1 MTFTAILHYS
11 ENLSL
16 AFLPLLNS
24 EFWVPK
30 TAAIDLKCLSCSVP
44 SASPLKGL
52 KGLCKGK

>member
-1 MTFTAILHYS
+1 MTFTAILNYS

-30 TAAIDLKCLSCSVP
+30 TAAIDLNCLSYSVLP
-44 SASPLKGL
+44 ASPLKGL
-52 KGLCKGK
+52 KGLCNGK